1 MSNNSIST
9 IVDQQTIT
17 SMEIAEITGKNHS
30 DVLRAIRKMEP
41 AWEAEHKS
49 KFACKLRLVE
59 TGFGAHKKSP
69 YYELSRTECLYV
81 ATKFNDVA
89 RAKLVLRWEQ
99 LEKERLMQQAQPEPQ
114 PLAANGQCS
123 TVNGQWQA
131 ANGSNLPVDPRN
143 MSRLQI
149 LQLALQAEEE
159 NERLRL
165 EKKELE
171 DERAVMQDGIRSLE
185 ADKYGLMIENGHKD
199 QQIQELQQRTAYL
212 NVIMADSSTVT
223 VTQIAQDYGQG
234 APSFNKLL
242 NGLGIQRKV
251 GGQWVLYAEHIN
263 KGYVATR
270 MIPIHH
276 SDGPDTYKPM
286 TAWTQAGRRFIY
298 ERLKKNGILPLVER
312 NQQQAQPA
320 PATGNGQ
327 KGGAVC

>member
-1 MSNNSIST
+1 
-9 IVDQQTIT
+9 
-17 SMEIAEITGKNHS
+17 
-30 DVLRAIRKMEP
+30 MEP
-41 AWEAEHKS
+41 AWEIEAQS
-49 KFACKLRLVE
+49 KFGLCSYTDKNKRQRPMYRL
-59 TGFGAHKKSP
+59 TK
-69 YYELSRTECLYV
+69 TECLFV

-99 LEKERLMQQAQPEPQ
+99 LEKERLTQQPATQPQ
-114 PLAANGQCS
+114 PKPE
-123 TVNGQWQA
+123 TV
-131 ANGSNLPVDPRN
+131 SSVPVDPRN

-149 LQLALQAEEE
+149 LQMSLQAEEE

-185 ADKYGLMIENGHKD
+185 ADKLGLMIENGHKAQRIGQLE
-199 QQIQELQQRTAYL
+199 QQVSYL
-212 NVIMADSSTVT
+212 NVIMADSTAVT
-223 VTQIAQDYGQG
+223 ASQIAQDYGMG

-242 NGLGIQRKV
+242 NGIGIQRKV
-251 GGQWVLYAEHIN
+251 GDQWILYSEHVSH
-263 KGYVATR
+263 GYVSTR

-276 SDGPDTYKPM
+276 SDGPDTYKPL
-286 TAWTQAGRRFIY
+286 TVWTQLGRKFLY
-298 ERLKKNGILPLVER
+298 DRLKKHGVLPMIER

>member
-1 MSNNSIST
+1 MCNNSIST

-17 SMEIAEITGKNHS
+17 SMEIAEITGKNHY
-30 DVLRAIRKMEP
+30 DVMKAIRKMEP
-41 AWEAEHKS
+41 AWEEIQGG
-49 KFACKLRLVE
+49 KFSVLQRVTKLGNGG
-59 TGFGAHKKSP
+59 TKKNP
-69 YYELSRTECLYV
+69 YYSLTKTECLFV

-99 LEKERLMQQAQPEPQ
+99 LEKERLMQQPKPMPE
-114 PLAANGQCS
+114 
-123 TVNGQWQA
+123 TV
-131 ANGSNLPVDPRN
+131 SSVPVDPRN

-185 ADKYGLMIENGHKD
+185 ADKLGLMIENGHKD
-199 QQIQELQQRTAYL
+199 QRIGQLEQQVSYL

-298 ERLKKNGILPLVER
+298 ERLKKNGILPLIER
-312 NQQQAQPA
+312 NQQQAVPA

>member
-17 SMEIAEITGKNHS
+17 SMEIAEITGKNHY
-30 DVLRAIRKMEP
+30 DVMKAIRKMEP
-41 AWEAEHKS
+41 AWEKIQGG
-49 KFACKLRLVE
+49 KFSVLQRVTQLGNGG
-59 TGFGAHKKSP
+59 TKKNP
-69 YYELSRTECLYV
+69 YYSLTKTECLFV
-81 ATKFNDVA
+81 ATKFNDEA

-99 LEKERLMQQAQPEPQ
+99 LEKEKLMQTNLHSEETNLRPTQFNED
-114 PLAANGQCS
+114 NSS
-123 TVNGQWQA
+123 T
-131 ANGSNLPVDPRN
+131 GSNLPVDPRN

-185 ADKYGLMIENGHKD
+185 ADKLGLMIENGHKD
-199 QQIQELQQRTAYL
+199 QKIQQLEQRTAYL

-251 GGQWVLYAEHIN
+251 GGQWVLYADHLN

-286 TAWTQAGRRFIY
+286 TAWTQLGRKFLY
-298 ERLKKNGILPLVER
+298 ERLKKNGILPLIER

>member
-41 AWEAEHKS
+41 AWEEVQKS
-49 KFACKLRLVE
+49 KFALLQRE
-59 TGFGAHKKSP
+59 TTVNNGAKHLNP
-69 YYELSRTECLYV
+69 YYELTKTECLFV

-99 LEKERLMQQAQPEPQ
+99 LEKEKLMQQAQPEPQ
-114 PLAANGQCS
+114 PSAANGQCS
-123 TVNGQWQA
+123 TVNGQWSA

-149 LQLALQAEEE
+149 LQMALQAEEE

-199 QQIQELQQRTAYL
+199 QQIQELQERTAYL

-286 TAWTQAGRRFIY
+286 TAWTQLGRKFLY
-298 ERLKKNGILPLVER
+298 ERLKRNGILPLIER

>member
-1 MSNNSIST
+1 MNNNSIST

-41 AWEAEHKS
+41 AWEEVHKS
-49 KFACKLRLVE
+49 KFAWKQNMVD
-59 TGFGAHKKSP
+59 TFNGAKRPIPCCVLNK
-69 YYELSRTECLYV
+69 TECLFV

-99 LEKERLMQQAQPEPQ
+99 LEKERIAQLQQPTDTSQSSLHTPP
-114 PLAANGQCS
+114 S
-123 TVNGQWQA
+123 
-131 ANGSNLPVDPRN
+131 SNLPADPRN

-185 ADKYGLMIENGHKD
+185 ADKLGLMIENGHKD
-199 QQIQELQQRTAYL
+199 QRIGQLEQQVSYL
-212 NVIMADSSTVT
+212 AVIMADSSTVT
-223 VTQIAQDYGQG
+223 VTQIAQDYGM
-234 APSFNKLL
+234 AAVSFNKLL
-242 NGLGIQRKV
+242 NGLGIQRRV
-251 GGQWVLYAEHIN
+251 GEQWILYADHLN

-298 ERLKKNGILPLVER
+298 ERLKKNGVLPLVER
-312 NQQQAQPA
+312 NRQQAQPA

-327 KGGAVC
+327 KGGAAQ